1 MKKEDK
7 KRLPMAAA
15 IEYDNRKDSA
25 PRVTAK
31 GEGLLAER
39 IIELAKQH
47 NIPIK
52 SDPNLVQVLS
62 KLDLDEQIPVELYH
76 AIAEILAFV
85 YTLNSQWQEKQSG

>member
-1 MKKEDK
+1 MKKEEK

-47 NIPIK
+47 DIPIR

-62 KLDLDEQIPVELYH
+62 KLDLNEQIPAELYH

-85 YTLNSQWQEKQSG
+85 YTLNAKWQEQQSG